1 MIIDLRFGYAAR
13 HHIYYDTQR
22 KRGTLKLWSS
32 YSGSI
37 IGVVPVKNHEGLPS
51 KSITRQK
58 ARDQRETLFRAN
70 QHTEF
75 LITDE
80 NDVFSFLASLVAVI
94 HGQESSFTSREGRK
108 ITLSLKKEENWDKDV
123 ITVKIQY
130 GQAGKL
136 TIGEAHKLQTITRD
150 ILRNLG
156 YYDQEISKKL
166 ENISQ
171 ASTI

>member
-22 KRGTLKLWSS
+22 KRGTLKIWSS

-37 IGVVPVKNHEGLPS
+37 IGVNPIKNREDDLS
-51 KSITRQK
+51 KSIVRQK
-58 ARDQRETLFRAN
+58 VRHQRETLFRAN

-80 NDVFSFLASLVAVI
+80 SDVLSLLASLIAVI

-108 ITLSLKKEENWDKDV
+108 ITLSLKKEENWDKDA

-136 TIGEAHKLQTITRD
+136 TIGEAHKLQTVTRN
-150 ILRNLG
+150 ILRDLG
-156 YYDQEISKKL
+156 YSDQEIAKRL
-166 ENISQ
+166 ESIPQ
-171 ASTI
+171 ASPI

>member
-1 MIIDLRFGYAAR
+1 MGVEPA
-13 HHIYYDTQR
+13 
-22 KRGTLKLWSS
+22 KNSE
-32 YSGSI
+32 GS
-37 IGVVPVKNHEGLPS
+37 PS
-51 KSITRQK
+51 KPI
-58 ARDQRETLFRAN
+58 ARPRVRHQRETLFRAS

-80 NDVFSFLASLVAVI
+80 SDVLSFLASLIAVI
-94 HGQESSFTSREGRK
+94 HGQESSFTSKEGRK

-136 TIGEAHKLQTITRD
+136 TVGEAHKLQTITRD

-156 YYDQEISKKL
+156 HSDQEISKKL
-166 ENISQ
+166 ERISQ
-171 ASTI
+171 ATSLRQA